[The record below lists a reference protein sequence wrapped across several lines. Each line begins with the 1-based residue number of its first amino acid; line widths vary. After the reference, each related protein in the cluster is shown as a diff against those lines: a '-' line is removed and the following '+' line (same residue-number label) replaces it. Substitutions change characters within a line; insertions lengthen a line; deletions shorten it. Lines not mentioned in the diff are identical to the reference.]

1 MKRNYLISLLIF
13 FAFLFSFGQE
23 TEKTSKENPFAAY
36 LESPVFYGF
45 KNGNFNSWVVTANL
59 EYLLKTSE
67 NYGISFSAGYGRDFR
82 LSKYDDDAFNFGIN
96 NIFGKKHHFIEVG
109 GGIGIYSGDVY
120 HSFRFGYRLHL
131 FDRLMFRVAYT
142 PYIRLWRHT
151 DSFLFDRVNDIT
163 LSLGYRFGYGK
174 NKSERKNDLEF
185 GKIIHSVQL
194 NSQPFFRNYDKKSG
208 HLENLNLEILL
219 LRLNRIRVLFE
230 PGFGMAVIHRKDYSS
245 EEIVIPVGINVLIGE
260 SHHFIEAGINFT
272 GRFEY
277 RYYLL
282 EPKAGYRIYLWK
294 HFTAHLLYS
303 PYFWLSNKENR
314 TYIKKDFV
322 NSFTVGLGY
331 KF

>member
-1 MKRNYLISLLIF
+1 
-13 FAFLFSFGQE
+13 
-23 TEKTSKENPFAAY
+23 
-36 LESPVFYGF
+36 
-45 KNGNFNSWVVTANL
+45 
-59 EYLLKTSE
+59 
-67 NYGISFSAGYGRDFR
+67 
-82 LSKYDDDAFNFGIN
+82 
-96 NIFGKKHHFIEVG
+96 
-109 GGIGIYSGDVY
+109 
-120 HSFRFGYRLHL
+120 
-131 FDRLMFRVAYT
+131 
-142 PYIRLWRHT
+142 
-151 DSFLFDRVNDIT
+151 
-163 LSLGYRFGYGK
+163 
-174 NKSERKNDLEF
+174 
-185 GKIIHSVQL
+185 
-194 NSQPFFRNYDKKSG
+194 
-208 HLENLNLEILL
+208 
-219 LRLNRIRVLFE
+219 
-230 PGFGMAVIHRKDYSS
+230 MAVIHRKDYSS